1 MFLPAY
7 STVVFPRLACAECIC
22 GASCVCTK
30 QRIGE
35 SAMGASPPNA
45 SLGMFPVGMLS
56 IRTVNLDGDLDTVLH
71 RYFCPLI

>member
-7 STVVFPRLACAECIC
+7 STVVFPRLACAECIA

-35 SAMGASPPNA
+35 SAKGASPPNA
-45 SLGMFPVGMLS
+45 SLRMVPVEMFSM
-56 IRTVNLDGDLDTVLH
+56 RTVNLDCDLDTMLH